1 MEFSLTTPA
10 VLFPAVS
17 LILLAYT
24 NRFLAISSLIRNLKD
39 KYTEK
44 GEEHLIGQIKNLRR
58 RIYLIRN
65 MQFLGVFSLFLCVLS
80 MYFIFE
86 NRPETA
92 RNMFSV
98 GIISLILSLAL
109 SLREIHLSIVALNL
123 EMKDIEEKLYE
134 NKTFLRK
141 IGEMDL
147 WGS

>member
-24 NRFLAISSLIRNLKD
+24 NRFLAISTLIRSLKE

-44 GEEHLIGQIKNLRR
+44 GDEHIIGQIKNLRR

-86 NRPETA
+86 SRPETA
-92 RNMFSV
+92 RNMFGV
-98 GIISLILSLAL
+98 GIISLILSLVL

-123 EMKDIEEKLYE
+123 EMKDIEEHLKE
-134 NKTFLRK
+134 KKNFLRK
-141 IGEMDL
+141 IGELDL
-147 WGS
+147 